1 LSSWN
6 VESIKRVA
14 RQTLQVEAQALHDA
28 ALGVGED
35 FAKAV
40 TMILQRPTGK
50 LICTGLG
57 KSGHIA
63 RKIAAT
69 LSSTGSPAFYI
80 HPAEA
85 LHGDLGVISA
95 NDVLIALAQSG
106 QTSEV
111 LDVARFAKRVGLPLI
126 SITGNKSSDLA
137 KLSDVVLSSAV
148 KEEACPLKLAP
159 TASST
164 VALGIG
170 DALAMALMDQR
181 GFRSEDFAKYHPG
194 GSLGRKLAIVGDVMI
209 QSQFI
214 STVSKNTEFADVL
227 ERMTDRNLGIV
238 AVIEGESKIVGAIS
252 EGDLRRAVRQHRD
265 RSFEL
270 RAYQIMSANPKLI
283 EADKMVVDAISEME
297 RYKITALFVVDSKSS
312 TNLKGLIR
320 LQDLMDAKIV

>member
-1 LSSWN
+1 LSNWSID
-6 VESIKRVA
+6 SIKRVA
-14 RQTLQVEAQALHDA
+14 SQTLQVEAQALRDA
-28 ALGVGED
+28 ALAVGDD
-35 FAKAV
+35 FVKAV
-40 TMILQRPTGK
+40 TTILQRPAGK

-63 RKIAAT
+63 RKVAAT

-95 NDVLIALAQSG
+95 NDVLIAFAQSG

-111 LDVARFAKRVGLPLI
+111 IEVARYAKRVGLPLI
-126 SITGNKSSDLA
+126 SITGNKLSDLA

-194 GSLGRKLAIVGDVMI
+194 GALGRKLAIVGDVMI
-209 QSQFI
+209 QAKSI
-214 STVSKNTEFADVL
+214 STVSKDTDFAGVL
-227 ERMTDRNLGIV
+227 EKMTDRNLGIV
-238 AVIEGESKIVGAIS
+238 AVVADAGNIVGAIS
-252 EGDLRRAVRQHRD
+252 EGDLRRAVRQYRD

-270 RAYQIMSANPKLI
+270 KAFQFMSSNPKLI
-283 EADKMVVDAISEME
+283 ESDKMVVDAIGEME
-297 RYKITALFVVDSKSS
+297 RFKITALFVVESKSS
-312 TNLKGLIR
+312 TKLKGLIR